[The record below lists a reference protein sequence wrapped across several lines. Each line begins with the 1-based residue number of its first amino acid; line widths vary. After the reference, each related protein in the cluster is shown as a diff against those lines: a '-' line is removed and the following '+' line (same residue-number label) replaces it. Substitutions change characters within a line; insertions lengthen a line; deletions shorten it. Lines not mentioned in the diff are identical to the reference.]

1 MYIALIS
8 IIIFICVL
16 LVLVV
21 LSQNSKG
28 GGLSGQFGGAGA
40 SQLMGVKRTG
50 DLLEKLTWGFAI
62 ALVVLTLASHMVID
76 RNNTATSV
84 RSVNQERAAQ
94 TQTAPPAIAPATS
107 LPNAEGT
114 QPANAEQ
121 PAVATPE
128 AEIATPQNDPLTETP
143 EETPAQ

>member
-8 IIIFICVL
+8 VILFLCVL

-28 GGLSGQFGGAGA
+28 GGLSSQFGGGGT

-62 ALVVLTLASHMVID
+62 GIIVLTLASHTIVSDGAADNRTI
-76 RNNTATSV
+76 NE
-84 RSVNQERAAQ
+84 QRAGQA
-94 TQTAPPAIAPATS
+94 APAPAPAAPAIPQQNAAPAGAATPAPAT
-107 LPNAEGT
+107 
-114 QPANAEQ
+114 PAPTADSAN
-121 PAVATPE
+121 
-128 AEIATPQNDPLTETP
+128 
-143 EETPAQ
+143 

>member
-21 LSQNSKG
+21 LAQNPKG
-28 GGLSGQFGGAGA
+28 GGLSSQFGGST

-62 ALVVLTLASHMVID
+62 ALVVLTLGTHMVRD
-76 RNNTATSV
+76 AGTDTM
-84 RSVNQERAAQ
+84 RSVNEERARQ
-94 TQTAPPAIAPATS
+94 SQLPAAPAGA
-107 LPNAEGT
+107 LPGVVDST
-114 QPANAEQ
+114 
-121 PAVATPE
+121 AVIPSA
-128 AEIATPQNDPLTETP
+128 AEIPAMIDTAND
-143 EETPAQ
+143 